1 MSMGA
6 LETRLA
12 SGLQGL
18 RRPDGGFPASAGA
31 PSELESTAVA
41 SLALDDGPAR
51 RWLSARLRGTGA
63 LVARDGRAAGPA
75 TGALVAL
82 ALADDRRLA
91 GRALAYALSGRGL
104 PPPNIPQDRRSG
116 WGWTRD
122 ARSLVEPTA
131 RMLLALR
138 LLTPSDRASRAE
150 AVALLADRRCA
161 DGGWNYGNPSHVD
174 VDLRSYAQTTAFALI
189 ALRAE
194 GSALVDRALAFLR
207 STWHLEPGT
216 ITIAQ
221 TAIAFRLHGL
231 DGDASGA
238 LASLEAFT
246 RRPTFFDHP
255 IAVAWSVMAAGP
267 AHLLAPLGG
276 TA

>member
-1 MSMGA
+1 M
-6 LETRLA
+6 
-12 SGLQGL
+12 
-18 RRPDGGFPASAGA
+18 
-31 PSELESTAVA
+31 A

-51 RWLSARLRGTGA
+51 RWLSARLRDDGA
-63 LVARDGRAAGPA
+63 LFELDGRSAGPA

-82 ALADDRRLA
+82 ALADDRPRA
-91 GRALAYALSGRGL
+91 RRALAYALSGRGL

-138 LLTPSDRASRAE
+138 SLTPSDRASRAE
-150 AVALLADRRCA
+150 AVALLAARRCA

-174 VDLRSYAQTTAFALI
+174 VDLHSYAQTTAFALI
-189 ALRAE
+189 ALRE
-194 GSALVDRALAFLR
+194 EPSEVVDGALALLR
-207 STWHLEPGT
+207 RQWRLEPGT
-216 ITIAQ
+216 ITTAQ

-231 DGDASGA
+231 DADASRA
-238 LASLEAFT
+238 VAALEAFT

-255 IAVAWSVMAAGP
+255 VAVGWAVIAAGAP
-267 AHLLAPLGG
+267 HVLAPFGG
-276 TA
+276 AA